1 MPSLYDIQAAFAAA
15 IFEQDPSRAEGLIVG
30 TDSGERLAVYYNNVY
45 RNFLEAL
52 RAVYP
57 VVERLV
63 GERFF
68 AHAASRYIH
77 DTPSPRGDIQCF
89 GASFPAF
96 LASFPPSSALG
107 YLPDTAAL
115 EWCMHEVFHAADH
128 SPLSLSQLAILTETD
143 CSMLRFRLHPAC
155 RLLASDFPVLKIWQV
170 NQPDLGIDET
180 VDAQAGGE
188 LLLIRRPGLAVEVEP
203 LERGEFAMLQALF
216 DGAGV
221 DDAYGFALQADH
233 DFHLGEFIQRRI
245 VDATLVDFSVGP
257 GASEMESRRRTAHGR
272 VSP

>member
-1 MPSLYDIQAAFAAA
+1 MHEIQAAIAAA
-15 IFEQDPSRAEGLIVG
+15 IIDQDTSKADGLILG
-30 TDSGERLAVYYNNVY
+30 TDSGERLAIYCNNVY
-45 RNFLEAL
+45 HNFLDAL

-77 DTPSPRGDIQCF
+77 GTPSSSGDIQCF

-96 LASFPPSSALG
+96 LASFPPAAALA

-128 SPLSLSQLAILTETD
+128 PPLSLSQLSILTEVD

-155 RLLASDFPVLKIWQV
+155 RLLTSDFPVLKIWKV
-170 NQPDLGIDET
+170 NQPDAGNDET
-180 VDAQAGGE
+180 VDAHAGGDT
-188 LLLIRRPGLAVEVEP
+188 LLVRRSGFEVEVEP
-203 LERGEFAMLQALF
+203 LELGEFAMLQALF
-216 DGAGV
+216 DGASLA
-221 DDAYGFALQADH
+221 DAYGFALHANP
-233 DFHLGEFIQRRI
+233 DFRLGEFIERRI
-245 VDATLVDFSVGP
+245 ADATLVDFAVGP
-257 GASEMESRRRTAHGR
+257 YCASGHIFEY
-272 VSP
+272 